1 MSPLLARR
9 PATSGARRSAT
20 SGARPRLGRT
30 ALAATAVVVAAAIAL
45 TGCSGSS
52 APKGGDDATV
62 RVGLV
67 LEPTSLDIR
76 TQSGAALD
84 QVLIDNVYQGLVG
97 RTAEG
102 DIRDVLASSHEVS
115 SDGLTYTFTLR
126 KGITFQDGKP
136 VKASDVVWS
145 LQQVKDNAS
154 YVDSAKLAGVT
165 AITSPS
171 DGVVRLTLAKPDSD
185 LLFTLTGRSGL
196 VLEQA
201 AKNDLSD
208 TANGTGPFE
217 VASWKQGDSLTFS
230 RNADY
235 WGAKP
240 KVAKIVFRYIT
251 DPSTAVNA
259 MANGDL
265 DVLNPV
271 DGTLKSQLQG
281 NSDIALHT
289 GKTTDKYTLA
299 FNDQKAPFTD
309 KRVRQAIRQAIDP
322 KALIKAVGGTGIEQG
337 GPIPELDPGYQDLTD
352 IDAYDPSNAK
362 KLLAAAGQKDLKLTL
377 TYANVYPTTIGDVLT
392 SQLADVGITLTVKRV
407 DFATWLSQVFQKPA
421 SGTRDFDMSMV
432 DHVEARDFGNWANPD
447 YYFGYD
453 NQQVQDLYAASIA
466 TTSTAEKEADLRK
479 AARIVSEDAAGEW
492 LYTATAITAVRKG
505 VTGFPVD
512 GGNSRLD
519 LAKLAMR

>member
-1 MSPLLARR
+1 MSPLLPRRTSRAAR
-9 PATSGARRSAT
+9 AV
-20 SGARPRLGRT
+20 
-30 ALAATAVVVAAAIAL
+30 LAATAVAVASAVVL

-52 APKGGDDATV
+52 NEQGGDDATV

-97 RTAEG
+97 RTPDG
-102 DIRDVLASSHEVS
+102 DIRDVLAAKHEVS
-115 SDGLTYTFTLR
+115 SDGRTYTFTLR
-126 KGITFQDGKP
+126 TGTTFQDGKD
-136 VKASDVVWS
+136 VTADDVVWS
-145 LQQVKDNAS
+145 LQQVKAHPS
-154 YVDSAKLAGVT
+154 WVDAPQLANVTSISSPSAGV
-165 AITSPS
+165 
-171 DGVVRLTLAKPDSD
+171 VELRLAKPDSD
-185 LLFTLTGRSGL
+185 LLWNLTGRVGL
-196 VLEQA
+196 VLERA

-208 TANGTGPFE
+208 SANGTGPYE
-217 VASWKQGDSLTFS
+217 VSSWKQGDSLTFT
-230 RNADY
+230 RNRDY
-235 WGAKP
+235 WGAEP
-240 KVAKIVFRYIT
+240 KVGKIVFRYIT

-259 MANGDL
+259 MANGDI

-281 NSDIALHT
+281 NQDIALHT

-299 FNDQKAPFTD
+299 FNDRKAPFTD

-322 KALIKAVGGTGIEQG
+322 KALIKAIGGTGVPQG

-362 KLLAAAGQKDLKLTL
+362 KLLAAAGATNLELTL
-377 TYANVYPTTIGDVLT
+377 TYANVYPATIGDVLK
-392 SQLADVGITLTVKRV
+392 SQLADVGITLSVKRV
-407 DFATWLSQVFQKPA
+407 DFTTWLDQVFTKK
-421 SGTRDFDMSMV
+421 DFDLSMV

-453 NQQVQDLYAASIA
+453 NPRVQALYAQSVAA
-466 TTSTAEKEADLRK
+466 TNDADKVAALQQ

-492 LYTATAITAVRKG
+492 LYTATEITAVRKG

-519 LAKLAMR
+519 LSKLAVK

>member
-1 MSPLLARR
+1 MSPLLPRRTAR
-9 PATSGARRSAT
+9 AART
-20 SGARPRLGRT
+20 TRLGRA
-30 ALAATAVVVAAAIAL
+30 ALAATAVAVVSALAL

-52 APKGGDDATV
+52 NEDGGADATV

-97 RTAEG
+97 RTADG
-102 DIRDVLASSHEVS
+102 DIRDVLASEHEVS
-115 SDGLTYTFTLR
+115 DDGLTYTFTLR
-126 KGITFQDGKP
+126 DGITFQDGKD
-136 VKASDVVWS
+136 VTAADVVWS
-145 LQQVKDNAS
+145 LEQVKSNET

-165 AITSPS
+165 SITSPS
-171 DGVVRLTLAKPDSD
+171 TGVVELKLAKPDSD
-185 LLFTLTGRSGL
+185 LLWNLTGRSGL
-196 VLEQA
+196 VLEKA
-201 AKNDLSD
+201 ATNDLSD
-208 TANGTGPFE
+208 TANGTGPYE
-217 VASWKQGDSLTFS
+217 VASWKQGDSLTFD
-230 RNADY
+230 RNDDY
-235 WGAKP
+235 WGTKA
-240 KVAKIVFRYIT
+240 KVAKIIFRYIT

-271 DGTLKSQLQG
+271 DGTLKSQLDG
-281 NSDIALHT
+281 NSDIALHS

-309 KRVRQAIRQAIDP
+309 KKVRQAIRQAIDP
-322 KALIKAVGGTGIEQG
+322 KALIKAIGGTGVEQG
-337 GPIPELDPGYQDLTD
+337 GPIPELDPGYEDLTD
-352 IDAYDPSNAK
+352 IDAYDPDNAK
-362 KLLAAAGQKDLKLTL
+362 QLLAAAGQENLKLTL
-377 TYANVYPTTIGDVLT
+377 TYANIYPATIGDVLK

-407 DFATWLSQVFQKPA
+407 DFATWLSTVFQAPK
-421 SGTRDFDMSMV
+421 SGERDFDLSMV

-453 NQQVQDLYAASIA
+453 NAEVQSLYAESIA
-466 TTSTAEKEADLRK
+466 ATDEDAKVDALRK
-479 AARIVSEDAAGEW
+479 AAKIVSEDAAGEW
-492 LYTATAITAVRKG
+492 LYTATEITAVRTG

-519 LAKLAMR
+519 LSKLAVK

>member
-1 MSPLLARR
+1 MSPLLPRRTARTTR
-9 PATSGARRSAT
+9 I
-20 SGARPRLGRT
+20 GRA
-30 ALAATAVVVAAAIAL
+30 ALAATAAAVVSALAL

-52 APKGGDDATV
+52 DTTGGTDATV

-102 DIRDVLASSHEVS
+102 DIRDVLASSHQVS
-115 SDGLTYTFTLR
+115 DDGLTYTFTLR
-126 KGITFQDGKP
+126 DGTTFQDGKP
-136 VKASDVVWS
+136 VTADDVVWS
-145 LQQVKDNAS
+145 LEQVKSNDS

-165 AITSPS
+165 SITAPS
-171 DGVVRLTLAKPDSD
+171 EDSVVLQLAKPDSD
-185 LLFTLTGRSGL
+185 LLWNLTGRSGL
-196 VLEQA
+196 VLEKA
-201 AKNDLSD
+201 ADNDLSD
-208 TANGTGPFE
+208 SANGTGPFE
-217 VASWKQGDSLTFS
+217 VADWKQGDSLTFD
-230 RNADY
+230 RNEDY
-235 WGAKP
+235 WGTKA

-281 NSDIALHT
+281 NADIALHR

-299 FNDQKAPFTD
+299 FNDRKEPFTD
-309 KRVRQAIRQAIDP
+309 ERVRRAIRQAIDA
-322 KALIKAVGGTGIEQG
+322 KALIKAIGGTGVEQG
-337 GPIPELDPGYQDLTD
+337 GPIPELDPGYEDLTD
-352 IDAYDPSNAK
+352 IDAYDPANAK
-362 KLLAAAGQKDLKLTL
+362 KLLAAAGQENLKLTL
-377 TYANVYPTTIGDVLT
+377 TYANIYPTTIGDVLK

-407 DFATWLSQVFQKPA
+407 DFATWLSSVFQAPK
-421 SGTRDFDMSMV
+421 SGERDFDLSMV

-453 NQQVQDLYAASIA
+453 NAKVQALYAQSIA
-466 TTSTAEKEADLRK
+466 ATDEATKTEALRK

-492 LYTATAITAVRKG
+492 LYTATEITAVRSG

-519 LAKLAMR
+519 LAKLAVK

>member
-1 MSPLLARR
+1 MR
-9 PATSGARRSAT
+9 PSLPRVGRQHVRRSV
-20 SGARPRLGRT
+20 
-30 ALAATAVVVAAAIAL
+30 LAATAIAVAAAIAL
-45 TGCSGSS
+45 AGCTGSTK
-52 APKGGDDATV
+52 PTGGADATV

-97 RTAEG
+97 RTPTG
-102 DIRDVLASSHEVS
+102 GIRDVLAAKHEVS
-115 SDGLTYTFTLR
+115 ADGRTYTFMLR
-126 KGITFQDGKP
+126 EGITFQDGKP
-136 VKASDVVWS
+136 VTAADVVWS
-145 LQQVKDNAS
+145 LEQAKGNAS
-154 YVDSAKLAGVT
+154 YVDSAKLAGVSSI
-165 AITSPS
+165 ASPS
-171 DGVVRLTLAKPDSD
+171 SDTVVLTLAKPDSD
-185 LLFTLTGRSGL
+185 LLFNLTGRAGL
-196 VLEQA
+196 VLEKA
-201 AKNDLSD
+201 AENDLSD
-208 TANGTGPFE
+208 SANGTGPFE
-217 VASWKQGDSLTFS
+217 VTNWKQGDSLTFS

-235 WGAKP
+235 WGTKAKV
-240 KVAKIVFRYIT
+240 KTIVFRYIT

-259 MANGDL
+259 MANGDV

-281 NSDIALHT
+281 NPDIALHS

-299 FNDQKAPFTD
+299 FNDAKAPFTD

-322 KALIKAVGGTGIEQG
+322 KALIKAIGGTGVEQG

-362 KLLAAAGQKDLKLTL
+362 QLLAAAGATNLKLTL
-377 TYANVYPTTIGDVLT
+377 TYANVYPATIGDVLK

-407 DFATWLSQVFQKPA
+407 DFATWLSSVFQAPK
-421 SGTRDFDMSMV
+421 SGVRDFDLSMV

-453 NQQVQDLYAASIA
+453 NARVQALYAESVA
-466 TTSTAEKEADLRK
+466 TTSASEKAAALEQ

-492 LYTATAITAVRKG
+492 LYTATEITAIRKG
-505 VTGFPVD
+505 VTGFPYD

-519 LAKLAMR
+519 LSKLAVASGN

>member
-1 MSPLLARR
+1 MSPLLPRAVRN
-9 PATSGARRSAT
+9 PRS
-20 SGARPRLGRT
+20 LGRT
-30 ALAATAVVVAAAIAL
+30 VVTATAVALAAAL
-45 TGCSGSS
+45 ALSGCSGSS
-52 APKGGDDATV
+52 APQGGADATV

-97 RTAEG
+97 RTEDG
-102 DIRDVLASSHEVS
+102 GIRDVLASSHEVS

-136 VKASDVVWS
+136 VTAADVVWS
-145 LQQVKDNAS
+145 LQQVKDTPS
-154 YVDSAKLAGVT
+154 YVDSAKLAGVSS
-165 AITSPS
+165 ITSPS
-171 DGVVRLTLAKPDSD
+171 DGVVRLQLAAPDSD
-185 LLFTLTGRSGL
+185 LLFNLTGRSGL

-217 VASWKQGDSLTFS
+217 VASWKQGDSLTFT
-230 RNADY
+230 RNPDY
-235 WGAKP
+235 WGTKA

-251 DPSTAVNA
+251 DPSTAVTA
-259 MANGDL
+259 MASGDL

-281 NSDIALHT
+281 TPDIALHS

-309 KRVRQAIRQAIDP
+309 KRVRQAIRQAIDA
-322 KALIKAVGGTGIEQG
+322 KALIKAIGGTGVEQG

-352 IDAYDPSNAK
+352 IDAYDPANAK
-362 KLLAAAGQKDLKLTL
+362 QLLAEAGHSKLSLTL
-377 TYANVYPTTIGDVLT
+377 TYANVYPATIGDVLK

-407 DFATWLSQVFQKPA
+407 DFATWLSQVFQAPA
-421 SGTRDFDMSMV
+421 SGRRDFDLSMV

-453 NQQVQDLYAASIA
+453 NPQVQALYAQSIA
-466 TTSTAEKEADLRK
+466 ATDEATKTKALQQ

-492 LYTATAITAVRKG
+492 LYTATEITAVRKG
-505 VTGFPVD
+505 VTGFPYD

-519 LAKLAMR
+519 LAGLALAG

>member
-1 MSPLLARR
+1 MSPLLPRS
-9 PATSGARRSAT
+9 TS
-20 SGARPRLGRT
+20 RLGRA
-30 ALAATAVVVAAAIAL
+30 ALAATAVAVASALVL

-52 APKGGDDATV
+52 NETGGTDATV

-97 RTAEG
+97 RTADG

-115 SDGLTYTFTLR
+115 SDGRTYTFTLR
-126 KGITFQDGKP
+126 KGTTFQDGKD
-136 VKASDVVWS
+136 VTADDVVWS
-145 LQQVKDNAS
+145 LQQVKSNAS
-154 YVDSAKLAGVT
+154 YVDSAQLANVSS
-165 AITSPS
+165 ISSPAP
-171 DGVVRLTLAKPDSD
+171 GVVRLELAKPDSD
-185 LLFTLTGRSGL
+185 LLWNLTGRAGL
-196 VLEQA
+196 VLEKA
-201 AKNDLSD
+201 ARNDLSD
-208 TANGTGPFE
+208 TANGTGPYE
-217 VASWKQGDSLTFS
+217 VASWKQGDSLTFK

-235 WGAKP
+235 WGTKA
-240 KVAKIVFRYIT
+240 KVAKVVFRYIT
-251 DPSTAVNA
+251 QPSTAVNA

-265 DVLNPV
+265 DVQTAV

-281 NSDIALHT
+281 NSDITLHT

-309 KRVRQAIRQAIDP
+309 KRVRQAIRQAIDT
-322 KALIKAVGGTGIEQG
+322 KAIIKAVGGTGVQQG

-362 KLLAAAGQKDLKLTL
+362 KLLAEAGQRDLHLTL
-377 TYANVYPTTIGDVLT
+377 TYANIYSATIGDVLK
-392 SQLADVGITLTVKRV
+392 SQLADVGISLTVKRV
-407 DFATWLSQVFQKPA
+407 DFATWLSQVFEAPK
-421 SGTRDFDMSMV
+421 SGKRDFDLSMV

-453 NQQVQDLYAASIA
+453 NAEVQSLYAESVAA
-466 TTSTAEKEADLRK
+466 TNESDKVAALQK

-492 LYTATAITAVRKG
+492 LYTATSITAVRKG
-505 VTGFPVD
+505 VTGVPFD
-512 GGNSRLD
+512 GTNSRLD
-519 LAKLAMR
+519 LSKLAVK